1 MLRKSYLIMVLVL
14 GLESCTK
21 DFQSINVDPTK
32 PSAVPLSYLLGQS
45 MVFMASTSAAGINLG
60 YGMMFSQ
67 QMATLEIKGTFDG
80 DKYFYEPTIDQTF
93 FVNAYP
99 NAIKNLVNL
108 IELGKND
115 ATQVNTVAIA
125 RILKAFEFSM
135 LTDFYG
141 DLPYFQAGE
150 AYYEG
155 TFQPAYDS
163 QQSIYMDL
171 LKELDEAGDQFDASQ
186 PYPDADFVY
195 KDGTTTAVGDLIA
208 KWKVFANSLMLRLAM
223 RLTKV
228 DPANAQQWAV
238 KAIGKGVMTDNS
250 QTFKFISAYTTTTT
264 VNPNSMVM
272 GPSDN
277 ASIGNQMLKTAR
289 LTWAETLI
297 DLMKSRNDPRLPI
310 IAARN
315 DPSSAIPNLVEG
327 DHSIANAR
335 GLQNGLDATTLK
347 TMTGETDASG
357 FSRPRG
363 VVIGSDDPNMLLTH
377 AEVRFL
383 KAEAIARGWVTGS
396 AGDEYRAGQQ
406 AAILQ
411 MQSYNPDNPASAGDI
426 AAYMAQNPYPDGSLD
441 DNLAQI
447 ENEMYILTATTFNG
461 YEAWANIRRTGLPV
475 LTPVDYPGGQTGGAF
490 PRRLIYP
497 TSEAGLNPDGYQQAV
512 SRMGGDL
519 MTTRVWWDKQ

>member
-1 MLRKSYLIMVLVL
+1 MLRKSYPVLVLVL
-14 GLESCTK
+14 GLASCTK

-32 PSAVPLSYLLGQS
+32 PSSVPLSYLLGQS
-45 MVFMASTSAAGINLG
+45 MLFMASFDAAKINIG

-80 DKYFYEPTIDQTF
+80 DKYFYEPSISQVF
-93 FVNAYP
+93 FAAAYP

-115 ATQVNTVAIA
+115 TTQVNTVAIA

-135 LTDFYG
+135 LTDYYG
-141 DLPYFQAGE
+141 DLPYFEAGE

-163 QQSIYMDL
+163 QQSIYTDL
-171 LKELDEAGDQFDASQ
+171 LKELDEAGDQLDASQ
-186 PYPDADFVY
+186 SYPDADFVY
-195 KDGTTTAVGDLIA
+195 KDGTTAAVSDLVA

-228 DPANAQQWAV
+228 DATSAQQWAA
-238 KAIGKGVMTDNS
+238 KAIGKGVMADNS

-277 ASIGNQMLKTAR
+277 EAIGNQMLKTAR
-289 LTWAETLI
+289 FAWGQTLI

-315 DPSSAIPNLVEG
+315 DSASSIPNLVEG
-327 DHSIANAR
+327 DHSVANAR
-335 GLQNGLDATTLK
+335 GLQNGLDATTLQA
-347 TMTGETDASG
+347 MTGETDASG

-363 VVIGSDDPNMLLTH
+363 VIIGSDDPNMLLTH

-383 KAEAIARGWVTGS
+383 KAEAMARGWVTGS

-406 AAILQ
+406 AAIQQ
-411 MQSYNPDNPASAGDI
+411 MQSYTPDNPASAADI
-426 AAYMAQNPYPDGSLD
+426 TAYMTQNPYPDGTLD
-441 DNLAQI
+441 ENMAEI
-447 ENEMYILTATTFNG
+447 ENEMYILTASTFNG

-475 LTPVDYPGGQTGGAF
+475 LVPVNYPGGQTGGTL

-497 TSEAGLNPDGYQQAV
+497 TSEAGLNPDGYQEAV